1 MTSFKGFPSGKI
13 RIVPIPS
20 TFFTELLP
28 EVDDVNTLKVML
40 YIFRA
45 LDAQERDIRYLR
57 EKDLLADDGL
67 LAILKVP
74 DAEKS
79 AALSNALVEITTAG
93 FILKADDQTGQN
105 SSLFFLN
112 SQKGRDAL
120 VALQSGKWHPDD
132 TGSASYQ
139 ILPEWPGIYR
149 LYEDNIGPLTPLLAD
164 LLQEAEKTYPPSVI
178 QFAFEEAV
186 KKNARNWKYIDA
198 ILRKWQEKG
207 NNGQNSRDPEDYRR
221 KYTGGEYAEFINR
234 E

>member
-1 MTSFKGFPSGKI
+1 MTPFKGFPSGKI

-45 LDAQERDIRYLR
+45 LDAQERDVRYLR
-57 EKDLLADDGL
+57 EKDLLADSGL
-67 LAILKVP
+67 LECLKVP
-74 DAEKS
+74 AEERPAVLSK
-79 AALSNALVEITTAG
+79 ALLDIVASG
-93 FILKADDQTGQN
+93 FILKADVQSGQD
-105 SSLFFLN
+105 SALLFLN

-120 VALQSGKWHPDD
+120 AALQSGKWQPDD
-132 TGSASYQ
+132 AGSASYQ

-198 ILRKWQEKG
+198 ILRNWQEKG
-207 NNGQNSRDPEDYRR
+207 SNGQNSRDPEDYRR
-221 KYTGGEYAEFINR
+221 KYTGGEYAEYINR

>member
-1 MTSFKGFPSGKI
+1 MAPFKGFSSGKI
-13 RIVPIPS
+13 RLVPIPS
-20 TFFTELLP
+20 TFFSDVLP

-45 LDAQERDIRYLR
+45 LDAQDRDIRYLR
-57 EKDLLADDGL
+57 EKDLMADGEL
-67 LAILKVP
+67 LACLKIP
-74 DAEKS
+74 DDVKLNTLT
-79 AALSNALVEITTAG
+79 AALEAIEKAG
-93 FILKADDQTGQN
+93 FLLKAPDQTGQDTAI
-105 SSLFFLN
+105 FFLN

-120 VALQSGKWHPDD
+120 AALQSGKWHPDD

-139 ILPEWPGIYR
+139 IQPEWPGIYR

-164 LLQEAEKTYPPSVI
+164 LLQEAEKNYPPTVI

-207 NNGQNSRDPEDYRR
+207 TNGQNSRDTEDYRR

>member
-1 MTSFKGFPSGKI
+1 MPTFKGFPSGKI
-13 RIVPIPS
+13 RLVPIPS
-20 TFFTELLP
+20 TFFTDVLP
-28 EVDDVNTLKVML
+28 EVDDVNMLKVML

-57 EKDLLADDGL
+57 DKDLLADDGL
-67 LAILKVP
+67 LSCLKLADEEKQTGLSAILAGIVG
-74 DAEKS
+74 
-79 AALSNALVEITTAG
+79 TG
-93 FILKADDQTGQN
+93 FILKADDQSGQN
-105 SSLFFLN
+105 TALYFLN

-120 VALQSGKWHPDD
+120 AALQAGKWHPDD
-132 TGSASYQ
+132 TGNASYQ

-164 LLQEAEKTYPPSVI
+164 LLQEAEKNYPPSVI

-198 ILRKWQEKG
+198 ILRNWQEKG
-207 NNGQNSRDPEDYRR
+207 TNGQNSRDAEDYRR
-221 KYTGGEYAEFINR
+221 KYTGGEYAEYINR

>member
-13 RIVPIPS
+13 RLVPIPS
-20 TFFTELLP
+20 TFFTEVLP
-28 EVDDVNTLKVML
+28 DVEDVNTLKVML

-67 LAILKVP
+67 LAILKAP
-74 DAEKS
+74 EEEKKD
-79 AALSNALVEITTAG
+79 ALSNALGEITTAG

-105 SSLFFLN
+105 SPLFFLN

-120 VALQSGKWHPDD
+120 AALQSGKWHPDD
-132 TGSASYQ
+132 AGSASYQ

-164 LLQEAEKTYPPSVI
+164 LLQEAEKNYPPSII

-207 NNGQNSRDPEDYRR
+207 SNGQNSRDPEDYRR
-221 KYTGGEYAEFINR
+221 KYTGGEYGEFINR

>member
-1 MTSFKGFPSGKI
+1 
-13 RIVPIPS
+13 
-20 TFFTELLP
+20 L
-28 EVDDVNTLKVML
+28 
-40 YIFRA
+40 
-45 LDAQERDIRYLR
+45 
-57 EKDLLADDGL
+57 
-67 LAILKVP
+67 
-74 DAEKS
+74 
-79 AALSNALVEITTAG
+79 
-93 FILKADDQTGQN
+93 
-105 SSLFFLN
+105 FLN

-120 VALQSGKWHPDD
+120 AALQSGKWHPDD

-139 ILPEWPGIYR
+139 IQPEWPGIYR

-164 LLQEAEKTYPPSVI
+164 LLQEAEKIYPPSVI

-207 NNGQNSRDPEDYRR
+207 SNGQNSRDPEDYRR

>member
-1 MTSFKGFPSGKI
+1 MTPFKGFPSGKI
-13 RIVPIPS
+13 RLVPIPS

-28 EVDDVNTLKVML
+28 EVEDVNTLKVML
-40 YIFRA
+40 HIFRA
-45 LDAQERDIRYLR
+45 LDAQDRDIRYLR
-57 EKDLLADDGL
+57 EKDLLADEGL
-67 LAILKVP
+67 LTCLKVP
-74 DAEKS
+74 DEDKQS
-79 AALSNALVEITTAG
+79 TLENALAAIEKIG
-93 FILKADDQTGQN
+93 FILKADDQKRES
-105 SSLFFLN
+105 SSLLFLN

-120 VALQSGKWHPDD
+120 AALQSGKWHPDD

-164 LLQEAEKTYPPSVI
+164 LLQEAEKIYPPSVI

-198 ILRKWQEKG
+198 ILRNWQEKG
-207 NNGQNSRDPEDYRR
+207 TNGQNSRDPEDYRR